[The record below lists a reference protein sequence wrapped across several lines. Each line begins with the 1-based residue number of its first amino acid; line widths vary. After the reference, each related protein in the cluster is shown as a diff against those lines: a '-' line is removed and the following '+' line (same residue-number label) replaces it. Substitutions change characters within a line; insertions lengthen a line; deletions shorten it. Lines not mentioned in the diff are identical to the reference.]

1 MTDLPPYKNLVPEIL
16 KLGVE
21 RNTRTWIRGSLHVL
35 ILLLLPF
42 GAPLNLEVLDGVA
55 SGMTSCLIHIA
66 IGVSCIS
73 HIRLEVDGSVIDVLV
88 GIRLVRKL
96 EALPKL

>member
-1 MTDLPPYKNLVPEIL
+1 MTDLPPYENLVPKIP

-21 RNTRTWIRGSLHVL
+21 RNTRTWILGSLHVL

-55 SGMTSCLIHIA
+55 SCMTFFLIQVA
-66 IGVSCIS
+66 NG
-73 HIRLEVDGSVIDVLV
+73 
-88 GIRLVRKL
+88 
-96 EALPKL
+96 